1 MIEEARTNGDSNS
14 ATLSNWGVTNAT
26 FADQAITAPDGST
39 TAKLLTED
47 TSTGNHKINE
57 NYDNIYTGHALS
69 FFVKPNGRT
78 KFRIRLD
85 NTAGGKPVDFDL
97 TNMTVTPVG
106 TNTSGSIQEFANGW
120 FRISAVTTGGNRGY
134 CGFRLLDNSGND
146 SYTGD
151 GTSGV
156 YIWGVQY
163 EKASSFS
170 TSYIPTSGST
180 VTRAADVA
188 QITGTNFSSWYNQSE
203 GTLFADVN
211 PVNTTQGG
219 VWSSTNSSVT
229 DINEGLTMQGSTAQ
243 LRCINYLDSG
253 STFNDIVFNSP
264 PAGSNKLAVAGSIS
278 DDTTGA
284 YFDGS
289 TGTVNASRAQGYV
302 NVAGAKIGVRSNQR
316 MTGHIKRLSYF
327 STRLPDATLES
338 ITS

>member
-1 MIEEARTNGDSNS
+1 
-14 ATLSNWGVTNAT
+14 
-26 FADQAITAPDGST
+26 
-39 TAKLLTED
+39 
-47 TSTGNHKINE
+47 
-57 NYDNIYTGHALS
+57 
-69 FFVKPNGRT
+69 
-78 KFRIRLD
+78 
-85 NTAGGKPVDFDL
+85 
-97 TNMTVTPVG
+97 MTVTPG
-106 TNTSGSIQEFANGW
+106 AANRSGSIQEFANGW
-120 FRISAVTTGGNRGY
+120 FRISAVVTGNHRGY
-134 CGFRLLDNSGND
+134 CNFRLLDNSGND